1 VTVQSHSRSAAVSN
15 RTADRSSNVPD
26 PSIEIQAALLTGG
39 IDRHYA
45 FGLSTALSS
54 KSIGLDVIGSD
65 AVDSPEMH
73 ATRGL
78 RFLNLQRTPERV
90 SFARR
95 AWEVFAFYA
104 RLICY
109 TTTTKATVFHILWN
123 NKLRL
128 FDRTVLMLY
137 YKVLGKKIVFTAHNV
152 NAGKRDG
159 TDTWLNRVTL
169 RTQYKLV
176 DHLFVHTEQMKTELI
191 EEFGVRGAAV
201 TVIPYGIN
209 NSVPDTSLTPQAAK
223 RRLGIK
229 DGQKTL
235 LFFGRIGPYKGLDLL
250 ATAFQEIAARD
261 ADYRLI
267 IAGTTKEGAEAY
279 LAEIQDQLRDEISRG
294 QVISKIQFI
303 QDDEIEVY
311 FKAADAVGLP
321 YTQIYQSGI
330 LFLAYSFGVP
340 VIASDVGSF
349 RADVIEGQTG
359 FMCKPCDAS
368 DLAQTIE
375 MYFASDLF
383 KRLAQRRQAIRDYAN
398 ERHSWDVVGEM
409 TRDVYASLT
418 VQGVTA

>member
-1 VTVQSHSRSAAVSN
+1 
-15 RTADRSSNVPD
+15 
-26 PSIEIQAALLTGG
+26 
-39 IDRHYA
+39 
-45 FGLSTALSS
+45 
-54 KSIGLDVIGSD
+54 
-65 AVDSPEMH
+65 M
-73 ATRGL
+73 
-78 RFLNLQRTPERV
+78 
-90 SFARR
+90 
-95 AWEVFAFYA
+95 
-104 RLICY
+104 
-109 TTTTKATVFHILWN
+109 
-123 NKLRL
+123 
-128 FDRTVLMLY
+128 
-137 YKVLGKKIVFTAHNV
+137 
-152 NAGKRDG
+152 
-159 TDTWLNRVTL
+159 
-169 RTQYKLV
+169 
-176 DHLFVHTEQMKTELI
+176 
-191 EEFGVRGAAV
+191 
-201 TVIPYGIN
+201 
-209 NSVPDTSLTPQAAK
+209 
-223 RRLGIK
+223 
-229 DGQKTL
+229 
-235 LFFGRIGPYKGLDLL
+235 
-250 ATAFQEIAARD
+250 
-261 ADYRLI
+261 
-267 IAGTTKEGAEAY
+267 
-279 LAEIQDQLRDEISRG
+279 RDEISRG